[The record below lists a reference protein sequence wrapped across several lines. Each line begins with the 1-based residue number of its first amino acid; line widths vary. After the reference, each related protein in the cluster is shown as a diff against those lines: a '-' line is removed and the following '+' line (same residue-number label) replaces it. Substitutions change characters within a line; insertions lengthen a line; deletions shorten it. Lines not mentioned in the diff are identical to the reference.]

1 MAEDITRPAR
11 AAVSPRGGSDP
22 GKGGQ

>member
-11 AAVSPRGGSDP
+11 AAVSPRGR
-22 GKGGQ
+22 